1 MKNNKLILA
10 LATFLIASSF
20 ISCSSDSSSGDS
32 SSEQKIVYV
41 DNSNT
46 SGFEDGSYEHPYST
60 IQKAIDSSSENNKD
74 NTLVY
79 IRKGNK
85 PYSVEEG
92 SLVDLDGTKNLT
104 LWGSGYNEGFPG
116 IPATGYPVL
125 QSSNLKNERPI
136 YLKDVENITIIGLD
150 LRGGEQNVVYAGGAR
165 KLTIKHCIVSGA
177 EPAPVWNK
185 TSGILIYSFGGGDK
199 SSDIAITDN
208 TFYDNHTGG
217 INVSVFGDAEYGF
230 ESAAENVL
238 IAGNTFYQTQ
248 ESKYEMHLPIICE
261 IWCGLME
268 NITIE
273 NNDIYNFG
281 EGSVWTPSGIFFLQR
296 MTENPLS
303 KNIMIRSNNI
313 SNSVSDSDGIWIEV
327 MSGKMENLIISGNS
341 THTGKGITLIAPGQ
355 GSEPGS
361 GGGVIDGAV
370 VTGNAI
376 TDSLHPG
383 LAGLLFVAQEDGS
396 LSANVSRN
404 IIKDGLGY
412 GVWLD
417 RDIDATLS
425 VDLGGG
431 ALQSEG
437 YNSIYNNQLGGIGV
451 EDQNVG
457 PQTAK
462 HNWWG
467 QADDPGSLIEGDINY
482 TPWLTEDPN

>member
-1 MKNNKLILA
+1 MKNNKLTLA
-10 LATFLIASSF
+10 AATLMIAFLF
-20 ISCSSDSSSGDS
+20 LSCSGDSSSDSSSAQG
-32 SSEQKIVYV
+32 IVYV

-46 SGFEDGSYEHPYST
+46 SGVEDGSYEHPYSA
-60 IQKAIDSSSENNKD
+60 IQKAIDSASGD
-74 NTLVY
+74 NTVVY
-79 IRKGNK
+79 VRKGSK

-92 SLVDLDGTKNLT
+92 YLIHLDGTRNLA

-125 QSSNLKNERPI
+125 QSSTLAKERPI
-136 YLKDVENITIIGLD
+136 YMEDVENISIIGLD
-150 LRGGEQNVVYAGGAR
+150 FRGGEQNVVYAGGAK
-165 KLTIKHCIVSGA
+165 KLTIKHCIISGA
-177 EPAPVWNK
+177 DPAPVWNR
-185 TSGILIYSFGGGDK
+185 TSGILIYSFGDGDK
-199 SSDIAITDN
+199 SSDITITDN
-208 TFYDNHTGG
+208 TLYNNYTGG
-217 INVSVFGDAEYGF
+217 INVSVFGNSRYGF
-230 ESAAENVL
+230 ESTAENVL

-248 ESKYEMHLPIICE
+248 ESEYAMQLPIICE

-273 NNDIYNFG
+273 NNNIYNFG
-281 EGSVWTPSGIFFLQR
+281 EGSAWTPAGIFFLQR

-303 KNIMIRSNNI
+303 KNIVIRNNNI
-313 SNSVSDSDGIWIEV
+313 SNSVSDSDGIWVEV
-327 MSGKMENLIISGNS
+327 LSGKMESLVISGNS
-341 THTGKGITLIAPGQ
+341 TNTGKGITLIAPGA
-355 GSEPGS
+355 GGEPGS

-370 VTGNAI
+370 VTGNTI

-383 LAGLLFVAQEDGS
+383 LAGLLLVAQEDGS
-396 LSANVSRN
+396 LSASVSRN

-417 RDIDATLS
+417 RDNDATLS

-431 ALQSEG
+431 PLQSEG
-437 YNSIYNNQLGGIGV
+437 YNSIYNNQLGEIGI

-462 HNWWG
+462 YNWWG
-467 QADDPGSLIEGDINY
+467 QAGDPGSLIEGDIDY